1 MGVEGHNEQIFQH
14 SILQFLFWLYQNSKQ
29 WFQYNMDKRASIQK
43 SYLIIDLENLKKEY
57 FIN

>member
-1 MGVEGHNEQIFQH
+1 LSNL
-14 SILQFLFWLYQNSKQ
+14 LQFLFWLYQNSKQ